1 MKHNTSELVAQ
12 VDEVSN
18 KDPLIKIVLLH
29 YIERK
34 KERKK
39 KKRGEHIQKC
49 RPKKKMVRTN
59 VILSAVP
66 THTQGCCFPIVF
78 LRRRS
83 RRRAHQSLYIR
94 VRVFFPFRD
103 GCCVRY
109 TVANLSP

>member
-18 KDPLIKIVLLH
+18 KDPLIKILLH

-39 KKRGEHIQKC
+39 KEGNTYKSVDQ
-49 RPKKKMVRTN
+49 KKMVRTN